1 LKVLGTSV
9 PIFTS
14 DFEAASSGM
23 RRSRV
28 RRSDNGSSSPS
39 AGSVSRFSHRT
50 NNRIYFTCASPSW
63 IGPAPHRRVTASC
76 RSKTVLRISRR
87 GRRTRWSAS
96 TRSRSSASGC
106 APDDARILS
115 TLKVIDAELKVD
127 TPHGPAWHRYQGDGY
142 GEHAD
147 GAPFDGIGIGRA
159 WPLLTGERAHY
170 ELAAGRARATE
181 ELAQALE
188 AFAGDCV
195 E

>member
-1 LKVLGTSV
+1 MVSV
-9 PIFTS
+9 DALAF
-14 DFEAASSGM
+14 
-23 RRSRV
+23 V
-28 RRSDNGSSSPS
+28 RFG
-39 AGSVSRFSHRT
+39 
-50 NNRIYFTCASPSW
+50 
-63 IGPAPHRRVTASC
+63 
-76 RSKTVLRISRR
+76 LR
-87 GRRTRWSAS
+87 
-96 TRSRSSASGC
+96 

-170 ELAAGRARATE
+170 ELAAGRARAAE
-181 ELAQALE
+181 ELAQALG